1 MFVIFEENEVILK
14 TNDKEYAH
22 RVVQDFR
29 AAGYDWYTI
38 EMSAEELKDLTKF
51 IFEEKLLTYGDIKAD
66 LPTVEKDGYRR
77 IRVIDFE
84 GKKYFHHMF
93 NGKVVEIFEV

>member
-1 MFVIFEENEVILK
+1 MFVVIENREVIFETDDEDLALDMVFNINEDGGNAYLSAVSEEEIS
-14 TNDKEYAH
+14 EI
-22 RVVQDFR
+22 FR
-29 AAGYDWYTI
+29 PTL
-38 EMSAEELKDLTKF
+38 AEELLHYGKITLDMK
-51 IFEEKLLTYGDIKAD
+51 FEEN
-66 LPTVEKDGYRR
+66 GYHR